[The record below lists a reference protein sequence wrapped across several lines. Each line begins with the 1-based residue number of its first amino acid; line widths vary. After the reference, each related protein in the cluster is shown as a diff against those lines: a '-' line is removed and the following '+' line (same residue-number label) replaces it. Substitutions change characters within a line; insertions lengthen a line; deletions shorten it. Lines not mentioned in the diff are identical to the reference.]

1 VAFEEG
7 SMSSRGTWGSRI
19 GFILA
24 AAGSA
29 VGLGNI
35 WRFPYI
41 TGKNGG
47 ALFVL
52 IYIGCVVV
60 LGLPVMLAEFALGRA
75 TAKNPV
81 GAFEALRPGTKWKY
95 TGYLG
100 VVTGVMIL
108 SFYSV
113 VAGWTLGYFYKSLSG
128 EFRGLDKARSAAIF
142 KAFIASPWLQLLLLA
157 LFMLLTLAIVMKG
170 VSAGLEKY
178 SKVLM
183 PALFLILLLLM
194 ARSLTLPGAEKGL
207 AFYLKPDFAKI
218 NGRVLLEAMGQAFF
232 SLSLGLGTM
241 LTYGS
246 YLGKKE
252 NLVSSAAWVAAL
264 DTTIAILAGFIIFPA
279 LFSQN
284 MAPDQGPG
292 LVFAVLPVIFSH
304 MPGGAW
310 FGAFFFVLLAVA
322 ALTSTISILEVPV
335 AFLVDERRWPRARAA
350 RLMGGVALLF
360 GVPSALSG
368 GGARFF
374 SRLPLLHVDFL
385 TLWDKAWGN
394 VALSLGS
401 LLIALFVAHVWKTA
415 RALEEIRAGGAGF
428 RLAGLWVFSIRYV
441 CPLLILAVLVSQFF

>member
-1 VAFEEG
+1 MA
-7 SMSSRGTWGSRI
+7 SRGTWGSRI

-29 VGLGNI
+29 IGLGNI

-52 IYIGCVVV
+52 IYIGCVLV
-60 LGLPVMLAEFALGRA
+60 LGLPVMLAEFSLGRA

-81 GAFEALRPGTKWKY
+81 GAFAAIRPGTKWKY

-113 VAGWTLGYFYKSLSG
+113 IAGWTLGYCYKSLSG
-128 EFRGLDKARSAAIF
+128 QFAALDEGQAVALFRS
-142 KAFIASPWLQLLLLA
+142 FIASPWQPILLLA
-157 LFMLLTLAIVMKG
+157 IFMVLTVIIVAKG
-170 VSAGLEKY
+170 VSGGLEKY
-178 SKVLM
+178 SKILM
-183 PALFLILLLLM
+183 PALFLIMVLLM
-194 ARSLTLPGAEKGL
+194 LRSLTLPGAEKGL
-207 AFYLKPDFAKI
+207 LFYLKPDFAKI
-218 NGRVLLEAMGQAFF
+218 NGRVFLEAMGQAFF
-232 SLSLGLGTM
+232 SLSLGMGTM

-264 DTTIAILAGFIIFPA
+264 DTAVAILAGFIIFPA

-292 LVFAVLPVIFSH
+292 LVFAILPVIFSN
-304 MPGGAW
+304 MPGGMA
-310 FGAFFFVLLAVA
+310 FGALFFVLLAVA

-335 AFLVDERRWPRARAA
+335 AFLIDEKKWPRSRASW
-350 RLMGGVALLF
+350 LMGALAFAF

-368 GGARFF
+368 GGLKFF
-374 SRLPLLHVDFL
+374 VRLPLLHVDFL
-385 TLWDKAWGN
+385 SLWDKVWGN
-394 VALSLGS
+394 VALSIGAFF
-401 LLIALFVAHVWKTA
+401 IAVFVAHVWRTA
-415 RALEEIRAGGAGF
+415 NALEEITAGGVRF
-428 RLAGLWVFSIRYV
+428 RLARAWVLAIKYV
-441 CPLLILAVLVSQFF
+441 CPLLILVVLAGQFF

>member
-1 VAFEEG
+1 
-7 SMSSRGTWGSRI
+7 MISRGKWGSRI

-35 WRFPYI
+35 WRFPYM
-41 TGKNGG
+41 TGRNGG

-52 IYIGCVVV
+52 LYIGAI
-60 LGLPVMLAEFALGRA
+60 LILALPVLLAEFALGRA

-81 GAFEALRPGTKWKY
+81 GAFAAIRPGTKWRY
-95 TGYLG
+95 GGFLG

-113 VAGWTLGYFYKSLSG
+113 IAGWTLGYS
-128 EFRGLDKARSAAIF
+128 F
-142 KAFIASPWLQLLLLA
+142 KAFSGQFSGIGKEEVAEIFRSFTASPWLQIMLLA
-157 LFMLLTLAIVMKG
+157 IFMVLTVTIVSKG
-170 VSAGLEKY
+170 VAAGLERY
-178 SKVLM
+178 AKVLM
-183 PALFLILLLLM
+183 PSLFLIMILLM
-194 ARSLTLPGAEKGL
+194 IRSLTLPGAEKGL
-207 AFYLKPDFAKI
+207 LFYLKPDFTKI
-218 NGRVLLEAMGQAFF
+218 NGGVFLEAMGQAFF

-246 YLGKKE
+246 YLSKKV

-284 MAPDQGPG
+284 MVPDQGPG
-292 LVFAVLPVIFSH
+292 LVFAVLPVLFAH
-304 MPGGAW
+304 MPGGMW

-335 AFLVDERRWPRARAA
+335 AFLIDEKKWPRRRAA
-350 RLMGGVALLF
+350 WLVGGLALAF

-368 GGARFF
+368 GGVKWL
-374 SRLPLLHVDFL
+374 SRLPLLHIDFL
-385 TLWDKAWGN
+385 SFWDKVWGN
-394 VALSLGS
+394 IALSLGA
-401 LLIALFVAHVWKTA
+401 LLIAVFVAHVWKTA
-415 RALEEIRAGGAGF
+415 NALAEITSSGSSF
-428 RLAGLWVFSIRYV
+428 RLARLWVLSIRYV
-441 CPLLILAVLVSQFF
+441 CPLLILVVLVSQFL

>member
-1 VAFEEG
+1 
-7 SMSSRGTWGSRI
+7 MSSRGAWGSRV

-52 IYIGCVVV
+52 IYICAVLA

-81 GAFEALRPGTKWKY
+81 GAFQVIRPGTKWYY
-95 TGYLG
+95 TGFLG
-100 VVTGVMIL
+100 VITGVMIL
-108 SFYSV
+108 SFYAV
-113 VAGWTLGYFYKSLSG
+113 IAGWTLGYFFKTLSG
-128 EFRGLDKARSAAIF
+128 RFHSAGRSQVSAIF
-142 KAFIASPWLQLLLLA
+142 GQFIASPWLQISLLA
-157 LFMLLTLAIVMKG
+157 LFIFLTVFIVSRG
-170 VSAGLEKY
+170 VAAGLEKF

-183 PALFLILLLLM
+183 PALFLILVLLM
-194 ARSLTLPGAEKGL
+194 VRSLTLPGAEKGL
-207 AFYLKPDFAKI
+207 LFYLKPDFTKI
-218 NGRVLLEAMGQAFF
+218 NGRVFLEAMGQAFF

-252 NLVSSAAWVAAL
+252 NLVSSAAWVAVL

-292 LVFAVLPVIFSH
+292 LVFSVLPVIFAH
-304 MPGGAW
+304 MPGGIW

-335 AFLVDERRWPRARAA
+335 AYFIDEKKWPRRKAA
-350 RLMGGVALLF
+350 WLMGGLAFAF
-360 GVPSALSG
+360 GIPSALSG
-368 GGARFF
+368 GGLKFF
-374 SRLPLLHVDFL
+374 SRLPFVHVDFL

-394 VALSLGS
+394 VALSVGA
-401 LLIALFVAHVWKTA
+401 LLMAIFVAHVWKTA
-415 RALEEIRAGGAGF
+415 NALKELTANGIRF
-428 RLAGLWVFSIRYV
+428 RLARLWVVAIKYI
-441 CPLLILAVLVSQFF
+441 CPLLILVVLISQFF

>member
-1 VAFEEG
+1 
-7 SMSSRGTWGSRI
+7 MPSRDNWGSRV

-52 IYIGCVVV
+52 IYIGFIIF
-60 LGLPVMLAEFALGRA
+60 LGLPVLLAELSLGRA
-75 TAKNPV
+75 TSRNPV
-81 GAFEALRPGTKWKY
+81 GAFQAIRPGSKWSY

-100 VVTGVMIL
+100 LVTGVMIL

-113 VAGWTLGYFYKSLSG
+113 IAGWTLGYCYKSLSG
-128 EFRGLDKARSAAIF
+128 QFKEISKGQAAAIF
-142 KAFIASPWLQLLLLA
+142 RSFIANPGLQILLLTV
-157 LFMLLTLAIVMKG
+157 FILLTIFIVSKG

-178 SKVLM
+178 SKILM
-183 PALFLILLLLM
+183 PALFLIMILLM
-194 ARSLTLPGAEKGL
+194 IRSLTLPGAEKGL
-207 AFYLKPDFAKI
+207 LFYLKPDFAKI
-218 NGRVLLEAMGQAFF
+218 NGRVFLEAMGQAFF
-232 SLSLGLGTM
+232 SLSLGMGTM

-264 DTTIAILAGFIIFPA
+264 DTTVAILAGFIIFPA
-279 LFSQN
+279 LFSQA

-292 LVFAVLPVIFSH
+292 LVFNILPVIFSH

-310 FGAFFFVLLAVA
+310 FGALFFVLLAVA

-335 AFLVDERRWPRARAA
+335 AFLIDEKKWPRRKASW
-350 RLMGGVALLF
+350 LVGALSFAF
-360 GVPSALSG
+360 GVPSALAG
-368 GGARFF
+368 GGVKFF
-374 SRLPLLHVDFL
+374 SRLPVFHIDFL
-385 TLWDKAWGN
+385 SLWDKIWGN
-394 VALSLGS
+394 VALSVGAFF
-401 LLIALFVAHVWKTA
+401 IAVFVAYVWKTA
-415 RALEEIRAGGAGF
+415 NALDEITANGARF
-428 RLAGLWVFSIRYV
+428 RLAKFWVLSIKYL
-441 CPLLILAVLVSQFF
+441 CPLLILVVLISQFF

>member
-1 VAFEEG
+1 
-7 SMSSRGTWGSRI
+7 MSSRGNWGSRV

-29 VGLGNI
+29 IGLGNI

-52 IYIGCVVV
+52 IYIGAVLI
-60 LGLPVMLAEFALGRA
+60 LGLPVMMAEFALGRA

-81 GAFEALRPGTKWKY
+81 GAFQAIRPGSKWLY

-128 EFRGLDKARSAAIF
+128 QFRRIGKGEASAIF
-142 KAFIASPWLQLLLLA
+142 SRFIASPWLQVLLLA
-157 LFMLLTLAIVMKG
+157 IFMFLTVAIVVKG
-170 VSAGLEKY
+170 VAAGLEKY
-178 SKVLM
+178 SKILM
-183 PALFLILLLLM
+183 PALFLIMILLM
-194 ARSLTLPGAEKGL
+194 VRSLTLPGAEKGL
-207 AFYLKPDFAKI
+207 LFYLKPDFAKI
-218 NGRVLLEAMGQAFF
+218 NGRVFLEAMGQAFF
-232 SLSLGLGTM
+232 SLSLGMGTM

-264 DTTIAILAGFIIFPA
+264 DTTVAILAGFIIFPA

-292 LVFAVLPVIFSH
+292 LVFIILPVIFAH
-304 MPGGAW
+304 MPGGMW
-310 FGAFFFVLLAVA
+310 FGALFFVLLAVA

-335 AFLVDERRWPRARAA
+335 AFLIDEKKWPRRKASWLMAA
-350 RLMGGVALLF
+350 LAFAF
-360 GVPSALSG
+360 GVPSAMAG
-368 GGARFF
+368 GGIKFF
-374 SRLPLLHVDFL
+374 SRLPVLHIDFL
-385 TLWDKAWGN
+385 SLLDKILGN
-394 VALSLGS
+394 VALSVGAFF
-401 LLIALFVAHVWKTA
+401 IAVFVAHVWKTA
-415 RALEEIRAGGAGF
+415 NALAEITAGGVKF
-428 RLAGLWVFSIRYV
+428 RLAKFWVLAIKYV
-441 CPLLILAVLVSQFF
+441 CQLLILAVLISQFF

>member
-1 VAFEEG
+1 
-7 SMSSRGTWGSRI
+7 MSSRGNWGSRV

-29 VGLGNI
+29 IGLGNI

-52 IYIGCVVV
+52 IYIGAVLI
-60 LGLPVMLAEFALGRA
+60 LGLPVMMAEFALGRA

-81 GAFEALRPGTKWKY
+81 GAFQAIRPGSKWLY

-128 EFRGLDKARSAAIF
+128 QFRRIGKGEASAIF
-142 KAFIASPWLQLLLLA
+142 SRFIASPWLQVLLLA
-157 LFMLLTLAIVMKG
+157 IFMFLTVAIVVKG
-170 VSAGLEKY
+170 VAAGLEKY
-178 SKVLM
+178 SKILM
-183 PALFLILLLLM
+183 PALFLIMILLM
-194 ARSLTLPGAEKGL
+194 VRSLTLPGAEKGL
-207 AFYLKPDFAKI
+207 LFYLKPDFAKI
-218 NGRVLLEAMGQAFF
+218 NGRVFLEAMGQAFF
-232 SLSLGLGTM
+232 SLSLGMGTM

-264 DTTIAILAGFIIFPA
+264 DTTVAILAGFIIFPA

-292 LVFAVLPVIFSH
+292 LVFTILPVIFAH
-304 MPGGAW
+304 MPGGMW
-310 FGAFFFVLLAVA
+310 FGALFFVLLAVA

-335 AFLVDERRWPRARAA
+335 AFLIDEKKWPRRKASWLMAA
-350 RLMGGVALLF
+350 LAFAF
-360 GVPSALSG
+360 GVPSALAG
-368 GGARFF
+368 GGIKFF
-374 SRLPLLHVDFL
+374 SRLPVLHIDFL
-385 TLWDKAWGN
+385 SLWDKIWGN
-394 VALSLGS
+394 VALSVGAFF
-401 LLIALFVAHVWKTA
+401 IAVFVAHVWKTA
-415 RALEEIRAGGAGF
+415 NALAEITAGGVKF
-428 RLAGLWVFSIRYV
+428 RLAKFWVLAIKYV
-441 CPLLILAVLVSQFF
+441 CPLLILAVLISQFF

>member
-1 VAFEEG
+1 MA
-7 SMSSRGTWGSRI
+7 SRGKWGSQI

-29 VGLGNI
+29 IGLGNI
-35 WRFPYI
+35 WRFPYM

-52 IYIGCVVV
+52 IYIACVLI

-81 GAFEALRPGTKWKY
+81 GAFAQIRPHGKWHW

-100 VVTGVMIL
+100 VTTGVMIL

-113 VAGWTLGYFYKSLSG
+113 IAGWTLGYCFKSLSG
-128 EFRGLDKARSAAIF
+128 QFSGIGKGAAVALFGRFITSPGQQIF
-142 KAFIASPWLQLLLLA
+142 LLA
-157 LFMLLTLAIVMKG
+157 VFMLLTISIVIKG

-178 SKVLM
+178 SKILM
-183 PALFLILLLLM
+183 PTLFFIMILLM
-194 ARSLTLPGAEKGL
+194 VRSLTLPGAEKGVL
-207 AFYLKPDFAKI
+207 FYLKPDFAKI
-218 NGRVLLEAMGQAFF
+218 NGRVFLEAMGQAFF

-246 YLGKKE
+246 YLSKKE

-264 DTTIAILAGFIIFPA
+264 DTAIAILAGFIIFPA

-292 LVFAVLPVIFSH
+292 LVFSVLPVIFAN
-304 MPGGAW
+304 MPGGTW
-310 FGAFFFVLLAVA
+310 FGALFFILLAVA

-335 AFLVDERRWPRARAA
+335 AFLIDEKKWPRRRAA
-350 RLMGGVALLF
+350 WLAGGLAMIF
-360 GVPSALSG
+360 GIPSALSG
-368 GGARFF
+368 GGVKWL
-374 SRLPLLHVDFL
+374 SRLPILHIDFL
-385 TLWDKAWGN
+385 SLWDKIWGN
-394 VALSLGS
+394 VALSVGA
-401 LLIALFVAHVWKTA
+401 LLVAIFVAHVWKTA
-415 RALEEIRAGGAGF
+415 NALEEITAGGVKF
-428 RLAGLWVFSIRYV
+428 RLARLWVLSIKYI
-441 CPLLILAVLVSQFF
+441 CPLLILVVLISQFL

>member
-1 VAFEEG
+1 MA
-7 SMSSRGTWGSRI
+7 SRGNWSSKL

-29 VGLGNI
+29 IGLGNI

-52 IYIGCVVV
+52 IYIGAVLI

-75 TAKNPV
+75 TARNPV
-81 GAFEALRPGTKWKY
+81 GAFNTIRPGTKWRY

-113 VAGWTLGYFYKSLSG
+113 IAGWTIGYCYKSLSG
-128 EFRGLDKARSAAIF
+128 QFAAIGKGQAVALF
-142 KAFIASPWLQLLLLA
+142 RSFIASPWREILLLA
-157 LFMLLTLAIVMKG
+157 VFMVLTVYIVAKG

-178 SKVLM
+178 SKILM
-183 PALFLILLLLM
+183 PALFLIMLLLM
-194 ARSLTLPGAEKGL
+194 VRSLTLPGAEKGL
-207 AFYLKPDFAKI
+207 LFYLKPDFAKI
-218 NGRVLLEAMGQAFF
+218 SGRVFLEAMGQAFF
-232 SLSLGLGTM
+232 SLSLGM
-241 LTYGS
+241 GS

-264 DTTIAILAGFIIFPA
+264 DTTVAILAGFIIFPA

-292 LVFAVLPVIFSH
+292 LVFTILPVIFAH

-310 FGAFFFVLLAVA
+310 FGAFFFVLLGVA

-335 AFLVDERRWPRARAA
+335 AFLIDEKKWPRRRAA
-350 RLMGGVALLF
+350 WLMGALSFAF
-360 GVPSALSG
+360 GVPS
-368 GGARFF
+368 GATW
-374 SRLPLLHVDFL
+374 L
-385 TLWDKAWGN
+385 
-394 VALSLGS
+394 
-401 LLIALFVAHVWKTA
+401 
-415 RALEEIRAGGAGF
+415 
-428 RLAGLWVFSIRYV
+428 
-441 CPLLILAVLVSQFF
+441 

>member
-1 VAFEEG
+1 MA
-7 SMSSRGTWGSRI
+7 SRGNWGSRV

-52 IYIGCVVV
+52 IYIGCVLV

-75 TAKNPV
+75 TTRNPV
-81 GAFEALRPGTKWKY
+81 GAFAAIRPGTKWKA

-113 VAGWTLGYFYKSLSG
+113 IAGWTLGYCYKSLSG
-128 EFRGLDKARSAAIF
+128 RFAAMGRVQALALFRS
-142 KAFIASPWLQLLLLA
+142 FIASPWQPVLLLA
-157 LFMLLTLAIVMKG
+157 IFMALTVIIVAKG
-170 VSAGLEKY
+170 VSGGLEKY
-178 SKVLM
+178 SKILM
-183 PALFLILLLLM
+183 PALFMIMVLLM
-194 ARSLTLPGAEKGL
+194 L
-207 AFYLKPDFAKI
+207 FYLKPDFAKI
-218 NGRVLLEAMGQAFF
+218 NGRVFLEAMGQAFF
-232 SLSLGLGTM
+232 SLSLGMGTM

-264 DTTIAILAGFIIFPA
+264 DTAVAILAGFIIFPA

-292 LVFAVLPVIFSH
+292 LVFAVLPVIFAH
-304 MPGGAW
+304 MPGGMG
-310 FGAFFFVLLAVA
+310 FGALFFVLLAVA

-335 AFLVDERRWPRARAA
+335 AFLIDEKKWPRPRASW
-350 RLMGGVALLF
+350 LMGGLAFAF
-360 GVPSALSG
+360 GIPSALSG
-368 GGARFF
+368 GGMKFF
-374 SRLPLLHVDFL
+374 VRLPLLHVDFL
-385 TLWDKAWGN
+385 SLWDKVWGN
-394 VALSLGS
+394 VALSIGAFF
-401 LLIALFVAHVWKTA
+401 IAVFVAHVWRTA
-415 RALEEIRAGGAGF
+415 NALEEITAGGVRF
-428 RLAGLWVFSIRYV
+428 RLARAWVLAIKYV
-441 CPLLILAVLVSQFF
+441 CPLLILAVLAGQFF

>member
-1 VAFEEG
+1 
-7 SMSSRGTWGSRI
+7 MTSRGTWGSRV

-29 VGLGNI
+29 IGLGNI

-52 IYIGCVVV
+52 IYIGCVLA

-75 TAKNPV
+75 TARNPV
-81 GAFEALRPGTKWKY
+81 GAFKAIRPGSKWSY

-128 EFRGLDKARSAAIF
+128 EFNAIVKEQAAGIF
-142 KAFIASPWLQLLLLA
+142 AAFIASPWLQVLLLA
-157 LFMLLTLAIVMKG
+157 AFMFLTVVIVVKG
-170 VSAGLEKY
+170 VAAGLEKY
-178 SKVLM
+178 SKILM
-183 PALFLILLLLM
+183 PALFLIMILLM
-194 ARSLTLPGAEKGL
+194 VRSLTLPGAEKGL
-207 AFYLKPDFAKI
+207 LFYLKPDFAKI
-218 NGRVLLEAMGQAFF
+218 NGRVFLEAMGQAFF
-232 SLSLGLGTM
+232 SLSLGMGTM

-264 DTTIAILAGFIIFPA
+264 DTAVAILAGFIIFPA

-292 LVFAVLPVIFSH
+292 LVFKILPVIFAH
-304 MPGGAW
+304 MPGGMW
-310 FGAFFFVLLAVA
+310 FGALFFVLLAVA

-335 AFLVDERRWPRARAA
+335 AFLIDEKEWSRCRASWLMAA
-350 RLMGGVALLF
+350 LAFVF
-360 GVPSALSG
+360 GVPSALAG
-368 GGARFF
+368 GGLKIFT
-374 SRLPLLHVDFL
+374 RLPVLHIDFL
-385 TLWDKAWGN
+385 SLWDKIWGN
-394 VALSLGS
+394 VALSAGAFF
-401 LLIALFVAHVWKTA
+401 IAVFVAHVWKTA
-415 RALEEIRAGGAGF
+415 NALEEITANGVTF
-428 RLAGLWVFSIRYV
+428 RLARFWVLSIKYV
-441 CPLLILAVLVSQFF
+441 CPLLILVVLISQFF

>member
-1 VAFEEG
+1 MA
-7 SMSSRGTWGSRI
+7 SRGKWGSKL

-29 VGLGNI
+29 IGLGNI

-52 IYIGCVVV
+52 IYIGCVIV

-75 TAKNPV
+75 TYKNPV
-81 GAFEALRPGTKWKY
+81 GAFQAIRPGTKWHY

-100 VVTGVMIL
+100 VLTAVMIL

-113 VAGWTLGYFYKSLSG
+113 IAGWTVGYIFKTLSG
-128 EFRGLDKARSAAIF
+128 QFSTVGKSEVAAIF
-142 KAFIASPWLQLLLLA
+142 SGFIGAPWLQILLLA
-157 LFMLLTLAIVMKG
+157 LFLFLTVTIVSRG
-170 VSAGLEKY
+170 VAAGLEKF

-183 PALFLILLLLM
+183 PALFLILVLLM
-194 ARSLTLPGAEKGL
+194 IRSLTLPGAEKGL
-207 AFYLKPDFAKI
+207 LFYLKPDFAKI
-218 NGRVLLEAMGQAFF
+218 NGRVFLEAMGQAFF

-246 YLGKKE
+246 YLAKKE
-252 NLVSSAAWVAAL
+252 NLVSSAAWVAVL
-264 DTTIAILAGFIIFPA
+264 DTTVAILAGFIIFPA

-292 LVFAVLPVIFSH
+292 LVFAILPVIFSH
-304 MPGGAW
+304 MPGGMF
-310 FGAFFFVLLAVA
+310 FGAFFFLLLAVA

-335 AFLVDERRWPRARAA
+335 AFLIDEKKWPRRRAA
-350 RLMGGVALLF
+350 WLMGVLAFLF
-360 GVPSALSG
+360 GIPSALSG
-368 GGARFF
+368 GGVKFF
-374 SRLPLLHVDFL
+374 SRLPLVHVDFL

-394 VALSLGS
+394 VALSLGA
-401 LLIALFVAHVWKTA
+401 LLVAFFVAHVWKTA
-415 RALEEIRAGGAGF
+415 NALQEITAGGARF
-428 RLAGLWVFSIRYV
+428 RLARVWALALKYV
-441 CPLLILAVLVSQFF
+441 CPLLILAVLISQFL